1 MKLAHWLGNLIG
13 GARALSPAR
22 KAFGLAAG
30 AAAFALAAWLILGAA
45 RGTGPGLAGSAA
57 PGLPPVSSA
66 ADGFEG
72 REQEAR
78 LERELAAQA
87 ESLLARTTGEGRV
100 AVRVRAE
107 LDGSRREQTR
117 ERFDPEGQVERA
129 EERTTG
135 PAAPGGAG
143 GSGATTARVEYDV
156 GKEVTRVVTPAG
168 AIRRLH
174 VAVLVD
180 SSPVPGVVPWSA
192 AELAQLEAL
201 AKQAVGFSGE
211 RGDELSVTSA
221 PFRASG
227 GLAPGWRLPGLSGG
241 VAAYA
246 ALLAGLGVL
255 ILLAL
260 RSSART
266 SALIGLPMSVAE
278 LEAALLGSGADVQA
292 PALVAPGAPAGK
304 AASAALPAD
313 MSDAGAAALRAW
325 LKED

>member
-1 MKLAHWLGNLIG
+1 MKLAHWLANLIG

-30 AAAFALAAWLILGAA
+30 AAAVAFVAWLILGAS
-45 RGTGPGLAGSAA
+45 RGTAPGPAGPTA

-66 ADGFEG
+66 GDGFEG

-107 LDGSRREQTR
+107 LDASRREETR
-117 ERFDPEGQVERA
+117 ERFDPGGQVERA
-129 EERTTG
+129 EERTSG
-135 PAAPGGAG
+135 PAARGGAG
-143 GSGATTARVEYDV
+143 AAGTTTERVEYDV

-180 SSPVPGVVPWSA
+180 SAPVPGLVPWSA
-192 AELAQLEAL
+192 AELAQLEVL

-211 RGDELSVTSA
+211 RGDELSVTTA

-227 GLAPGWRLPGLSGG
+227 GLAPGWALPGLGGG

-260 RSSART
+260 RSSARA
-266 SALIGLPMSVAE
+266 SSRIGLPMSVAE
-278 LEAALLGSGADVQA
+278 LEAALLGSELDVQE
-292 PALVAPGAPAGK
+292 PALVAPGAPAGEG
-304 AASAALPAD
+304 ASTALPAG
-313 MSDAGAAALRAW
+313 MSDAGAAALRSW